1 MVEMMVRYSNQPS
14 AKPPM
19 DDLALGPGSDGE
31 AIPKRTRQY
40 LGRRQLEG
48 LKADYEAGMTIKA
61 ICSKYSVT
69 RNTVRIRARSM
80 GLPPRGPRSANGKTD

>member
-1 MVEMMVRYSNQPS
+1 MVEIMGRYSNHLS
-14 AKPPM
+14 AKPLLNK
-19 DDLALGPGSDGE
+19 LAAEP
-31 AIPKRTRQY
+31 RTDEVELPRRQRQY

-80 GLPPRGPRSANGKTD
+80 GLPPRGPRGTNPQDA